1 MRVEVN
7 NLEYTFARKKLFDGL
22 SFVAN
27 SGEFIVIHGASGSG
41 KSTLLNLLSGLLKNQ
56 SGSIRVFASDETEL
70 NINNRVYR
78 RDYLNYMFQNF
89 ALLEDETVEY
99 NLLLPLTEIRM
110 RANEKRNLI
119 EASLDKVGL
128 KNELKSKV
136 ATLSGGEQQR
146 IALARIFL
154 KSGDLVI
161 ADEPTGNLD
170 EENTLII
177 IHLLREL
184 QKQGKIIIVVTH
196 NPNFLSYATKV
207 IRI

>member
-41 KSTLLNLLSGLLKNQ
+41 KSTLLNLLSGLLMNQ

-110 RANEKRNLI
+110 RGNEKRNLI

-184 QKQGKIIIVVTH
+184 QEQGKIIIVVTH

>member
-1 MRVEVN
+1 MRIEVN

-110 RANEKRNLI
+110 RGNEKRNLI

-184 QKQGKIIIVVTH
+184 QEQGKIIIVVTH